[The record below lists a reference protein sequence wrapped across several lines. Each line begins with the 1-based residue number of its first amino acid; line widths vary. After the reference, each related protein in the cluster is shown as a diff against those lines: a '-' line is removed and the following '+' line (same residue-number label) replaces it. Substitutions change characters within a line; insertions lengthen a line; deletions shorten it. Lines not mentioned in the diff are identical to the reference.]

1 MFLFNQLVIW
11 WSVFMEFCDCI
22 FYFPENKNNVI
33 QHEQHLTYNFTNEN
47 AFGYFLN
54 AQEYLPD
61 AA

>member
-1 MFLFNQLVIW
+1 
-11 WSVFMEFCDCI
+11 MEFCDCI

-33 QHEQHLTYNFTNEN
+33 QYEQHLTYNFTNEN